1 MSGSSATSTRD
12 MLRCA
17 ATAICWLT
25 VCAGGTTLAQT
36 NLSPVRNLSLHEAIQ
51 AALANNRLLQIE
63 RMNPEIARMT
73 LRSSYGYYDPI
84 LLSQVDRESS
94 ADSGAFDPA
103 APGAADAAFSAES
116 EVARN
121 SLTGFLP
128 TGMSYFLNADYAH
141 STGSRDFLNF
151 ESYRLV
157 ANASVRQPLL
167 RNLWIDLPR
176 FTIRLNKSNLRISEH
191 GVRFVTMDT
200 INQVRQSYYDLI
212 LAWDN
217 VHIQRDLLEARE
229 TFLRGVRRQIEVGT
243 FTVLEEKLAQSQ
255 HASVV
260 RTLIGASNAV
270 TLAGNNLKTLLGL
283 GATNWTEELF
293 VPTDS
298 ALLIAQNFDLPASW
312 QRGLTYRPDLA
323 QMVQGVES
331 ANLNVK
337 FRRNQLFPSLD
348 LIGGYGRRGAD
359 ALQTFPPDPT
369 GGASLSKA
377 FEQIRRGDAPNELVG
392 VVLTFPLSLTAE
404 RANYRASKQL
414 KEQALLLVRQKEE
427 LIMREVSDAIQN
439 ARFNFDQA
447 QAARAAVDYAREALQ
462 AEEQK
467 LVGGKSSIFFVLQ
480 LQTDLTTSRLAE
492 AQARAAYNK
501 AISQLHFAEGSI
513 LDANRINL
521 EIR

>member
-1 MSGSSATSTRD
+1 MPLNRNNLHAVTAILCSLALCSSAQTF
-12 MLRCA
+12 
-17 ATAICWLT
+17 
-25 VCAGGTTLAQT
+25 AQT
-36 NLSPVRNLSLHEAIQ
+36 NSPAVRNLSLNEAIRT
-51 AALANNRLLQIE
+51 ALANNRLLQIE

-84 LLSQVDRESS
+84 ILSQVDRESS
-94 ADSGAFDPA
+94 TDSGAFDPA
-103 APGAADAAFSAES
+103 APGAADAPFSAES

-128 TGMSYFLNADYAH
+128 SGLSYILNADFAH
-141 STGSRDFLNF
+141 STGTRDFLNF

-176 FTIRLNKSNLRISEH
+176 YTIRLNKSNLRISEH

-200 INQVRQSYYDLI
+200 INQVRQSYYDLV
-212 LAWDN
+212 LAWEN
-217 VHIQRDLLEARE
+217 VGIQRDLLDARE
-229 TFLRGVRRQIEVGT
+229 TFLRGVRRQIEVGI

-255 HASVV
+255 HASVI
-260 RTLIGASNAV
+260 RTLIAASNAV

-283 GATNWTEELF
+283 GATNWTEALF
-293 VPTDS
+293 LPTDS
-298 ALLIAQNFDLPASW
+298 ALLVAQNFDLPASW

-323 QMVQGVES
+323 QVVQGVES
-331 ANLNVK
+331 ADLNVR

-369 GGASLSKA
+369 GGASLSRA
-377 FEQIRRGDAPNELVG
+377 FGQIRRGDAPSELVG

-404 RANYRASKQL
+404 RANYRASKHL
-414 KEQALLLVRQKEE
+414 KEQALLLARQKEE

-439 ARFNFDQA
+439 ARFSFEQA
-447 QAARAAVDYAREALQ
+447 HAARAATDYAREALQ

-492 AQARAAYNK
+492 AQARTAYNK

-513 LDANRINL
+513 LDANRINI